1 MNNPLTNDPI
11 IQQLIRWAERQ
22 DSVRAMLLTSTRAI
36 PHATVDLL
44 SDYDVILVVRDIHPF
59 HVDRRWLQ
67 AFGQVLVSYWDPI
80 QPDPIYGFA
89 YFGNVIEYGDGLKID
104 FTLWPV
110 ALLQRIVNESMLPAE
125 LDAGYQILLDKDQL
139 TDGMPPPSYMA
150 YRPTPPTHEFYQTFV
165 EEFFSDVPYV
175 AKCLWRHELLPA
187 KWCLDYDMKHVYLR
201 QLLEWRMAI
210 DHHWSTPTG
219 ALGKGLKKQLP
230 PALWSQLEASYAGA
244 DVAENWA
251 ALYKTI
257 ALFRQV
263 ASEVAEQLG
272 YRYPVALDQQVTTYA
287 QKIQRLPPG
296 ATCFL

>member
-1 MNNPLTNDPI
+1 MNPALSNDPA
-11 IQQLIRWAERQ
+11 IQQLIKWAKDQET
-22 DSVRAMLLTSTRAI
+22 VRAMLLTSTRAI

-44 SDYDVILVVRDIHPF
+44 SDYDIILVVQDIHPF

-80 QPDPIYGFA
+80 QPDPTYGFA

-110 ALLQRIVNESMLPAE
+110 ALLQRIVNESTLTAE
-125 LDAGYQILLDKDQL
+125 LDAGYQILLDKDHL
-139 TDGMPPPSYMA
+139 TAGMPPPSYTA
-150 YRPTPPTHEFYQTFV
+150 YIPMPPTNEFYQTFV

-175 AKCLWRHELLPA
+175 AKCLWRDELLPA

-201 QLLEWRMAI
+201 RLLEWRMAI
-210 DHHWSTPTG
+210 DHNWSTPTS
-219 ALGKGLKKQLP
+219 ALGKGLKKKGP
-230 PALWSQLEASYAGA
+230 PALWSQLEESYAGA
-244 DVAENWA
+244 GVEENWV
-251 ALYKTI
+251 ALYKTL

-272 YRYPVALDQQVTTYA
+272 YVYPTELDQQVTAYA
-287 QKIQRLPPG
+287 QKIQRLPQG
-296 ATCFL
+296 ATCFP